1 VGCRANFT
9 VLQGALLRVEVSQN
23 LAAAPCLV
31 RSPKR
36 NGARARLLTNCIQL
50 DTFGHEHAHS
60 VIRLFRWAEQVE
72 GSEGQGA
79 DTAPAVASLP
89 GHGEGIE
96 GERAVKKAKAKA
108 RANVKAKVTYAP
120 FEVADYLDSEEA
132 IAEYLSLAA
141 RDENPGVL
149 LKALGDVAKARG
161 MAEVAKAS
169 GLGRESLYK
178 TLAPGAKPRFETI
191 ATIMRA
197 LNVGFSVESRLA
209 VRAKKA
215 RKLKAA

>member
-1 VGCRANFT
+1 MF
-9 VLQGALLRVEVSQN
+9 
-23 LAAAPCLV
+23 
-31 RSPKR
+31 PK
-36 NGARARLLTNCIQL
+36 
-50 DTFGHEHAHS
+50 
-60 VIRLFRWAEQVE
+60 
-72 GSEGQGA
+72 
-79 DTAPAVASLP
+79 ASLTGRVVRTNNTMRMAKSW
-89 GHGEGIE
+89 GHSGGP
-96 GERAVKKAKAKA
+96 VP
-108 RANVKAKVTYAP
+108 AP
-120 FEVADYLDSEEA
+120 HGRQSCASRRRWGRESGYLDSEEA

-178 TLAPGAKPRFETI
+178 TPAPGAKPRFETI

-197 LNVGFSVESRLA
+197 LNVGLLVESRLA

>member
-1 VGCRANFT
+1 MPGTVGGKPTGTRIEPGERN
-9 VLQGALLRVEVSQN
+9 VLTCLQSRIVLDIAEPAKRWVATGFAASHRQG
-23 LAAAPCLV
+23 
-31 RSPKR
+31 K
-36 NGARARLLTNCIQL
+36 
-50 DTFGHEHAHS
+50 AH
-60 VIRLFRWAEQVE
+60 R
-72 GSEGQGA
+72 
-79 DTAPAVASLP
+79 
-89 GHGEGIE
+89 EGIE
-96 GERAVKKAKAKA
+96 GRRAMKKTK
-108 RANVKAKVTYAP
+108 VKAKVTYAP

-197 LNVGFSVESRLA
+197 LNVGFAVESRLP
-209 VRAKKA
+209 VRAKKV
-215 RKLKAA
+215 RKLSAA

>member
-1 VGCRANFT
+1 M
-9 VLQGALLRVEVSQN
+9 
-23 LAAAPCLV
+23 
-31 RSPKR
+31 
-36 NGARARLLTNCIQL
+36 
-50 DTFGHEHAHS
+50 
-60 VIRLFRWAEQVE
+60 
-72 GSEGQGA
+72 
-79 DTAPAVASLP
+79 
-89 GHGEGIE
+89 
-96 GERAVKKAKAKA
+96 KKTK
-108 RANVKAKVTYAP
+108 VKAKVTYAP

-197 LNVGFSVESRLA
+197 LNVGFSVESRLP
-209 VRAKKA
+209 VRAKRA
-215 RKLKAA
+215 RKLTAA

>member
-1 VGCRANFT
+1 
-9 VLQGALLRVEVSQN
+9 
-23 LAAAPCLV
+23 
-31 RSPKR
+31 
-36 NGARARLLTNCIQL
+36 
-50 DTFGHEHAHS
+50 
-60 VIRLFRWAEQVE
+60 
-72 GSEGQGA
+72 
-79 DTAPAVASLP
+79 
-89 GHGEGIE
+89 
-96 GERAVKKAKAKA
+96 
-108 RANVKAKVTYAP
+108 
-120 FEVADYLDSEEA
+120 
-132 IAEYLSLAA
+132 
-141 RDENPGVL
+141 L

-197 LNVGFSVESRLA
+197 LNVGFSVSRLP